1 MNTSAEKSSH
11 TTSAPEHQKSAQPFF
26 PKAGGGDFFAPAIQ
40 TKLTVN
46 KPGDKFEQ
54 EADKMAD
61 KVMRMP
67 APAPPEKEE
76 KIQRTTMP
84 EEKVQKATLPE
95 EKIQKATQ
103 PEEKIQK
110 QAKEEEKVQKATL
123 PEEKIQKKEEEK
135 IQKANLPEEKIQNKE
150 EDKIQKAALPEEKVQ
165 KKEEDKIQKATL
177 PEEKVQKKEEEK
189 LQRKSGDGTPAVA
202 TDTQSAIKSKTSG
215 GQPLSSETRS
225 YMEPRFGADFNN
237 VRVHNDQESAGLNN
251 QLGARAFTYQN
262 HVFFSNGQYQPE
274 TSDGKHLLA
283 HELTHTIQQGHS
295 AETPVQRSGVSGVQ
309 RLPAPA
315 GAIAKGA
322 LTSSQVVDISGNTF
336 TPSAKIKEEIEA
348 QGDKGLEVRVVVNG
362 LTAEGRVKVR
372 VDGKGNYSSIG
383 KGSMAIQNE
392 WMQQLGGMYLNFS
405 IKNNDISGGYASLKP
420 GGGDTNDW
428 LQSVKKN
435 VAVLG
440 GLGLKVDSLPTP
452 VNIFENGKLTL
463 GVTGMK
469 VEVGGFVDAQFN
481 LLLEN
486 ANKPKID
493 ATAEVNIK
501 GMVQGKLILDNT
513 KDKLSGEVSLAVNYK
528 SFSGA
533 GKVKYNADGTVDV
546 DGKGAYNANKLSGEV
561 QFVAT
566 DLESANKFAKDAIA
580 AAGGKENVQN
590 AAAPAPVPAAK
601 PGSKQRAIAAT
612 GQLAFNLTTWFAGT
626 VNVVVDGKGNITVIG
641 KIAPPAEIELFKQRD
656 WDKEL
661 IKFEA
666 KAYYGIPVV
675 GNLNL
680 FANISLHA
688 LAKLGPAKIYNIEI
702 LGTYSTDPEVQKNI
716 QISGSINISAYAG
729 LRLRAEGGAGIE
741 ILSHDLKFGVGLNAD
756 IGVKAYADARPTIG
770 YRDPGVF
777 YISGTLEMVAQPM
790 LGLGGDFF
798 IAIETPW
805 WSPLSD
811 DRWTWPLFSK
821 EWPLTDPIGLSATV
835 KDYVLGSGQAPEI
848 EMKKPE
854 FDPSKFM
861 TSMVDK
867 TLPEKSGG
875 KGEGKGTFKED
886 GSVPKPD
893 VAPKKAAPK
902 APDIK
907 LGKKGTTPKGDKS
920 KAPDPKGAKELDTGK
935 MFKKTS
941 DLLSALK
948 GKEPYTR
955 VDLDKELSK
964 IKGQVSGLDLD
975 VKQKGDKW
983 VVTPKAGGKLAKKG
997 VELAMKKD
1005 GAISDEAKKGI
1016 AALDQVTVG
1025 YASKG
1030 ATEEEMTAA
1039 VKSVRRKFKFK
1050 SIEIEQKNGFWY
1062 YNYEINPKDK
1072 LKGPGVIASSSLVLV
1087 PFGSWIENLK
1097 TKSFE
1102 RVTNQSNLK
1111 KRKVNGE
1118 MEAVSFLTTK
1128 PDGGVSSFL
1137 YSSEG
1142 AEWKRTNFT
1151 HKSKYVIPEG
1161 GSSAGFILIQKYRGS
1176 EFIRPNFYE
1185 DSRESRKAI
1194 VKSKLPPLLN
1204 PSNSKQFLSEAPAS
1218 LEAGQGYTQTL
1229 NGKALIPIDVASPDH
1244 DPPIAEHWSK
1254 LNGNKTNHDTRK
1266 NWNKN
1271 LNTYKLM
1278 SLKLNLSLGSRGET
1292 YTEKAGIEFLGPGE

>member
-1 MNTSAEKSSH
+1 MKATAEKSSH
-11 TTSAPEHQKSAQPFF
+11 TTSTAEHQKSSQPFF
-26 PKAGGGDFFAPAIQ
+26 AKAGGGDFFAPVSHAGIPSVQ

-67 APAPPEKEE
+67 APATPEKEE
-76 KIQRTTMP
+76 KIQRATLP

-95 EKIQKATQ
+95 EKIHNATL

-110 QAKEEEKVQKATL
+110 TSL
-123 PEEKIQKKEEEK
+123 PEEKIQKKEEE
-135 IQKANLPEEKIQNKE
+135 
-150 EDKIQKAALPEEKVQ
+150 
-165 KKEEDKIQKATL
+165 KIQKATL

-202 TDTQSAIKSKTSG
+202 SDTQSAIKSKTSG
-215 GQPLSSETRS
+215 GQPLSSEALS

-237 VRVHNDQESAGLNN
+237 VRIHNDQESAGLNN
-251 QLGARAFTYQN
+251 QLGAKAFTYQN
-262 HVFFSNGQYQPE
+262 HVFFSNSEYQPG

-283 HELTHTIQQGHS
+283 HELTHTIQQGHTANKS
-295 AETPVQRSGVSGVQ
+295 VQRSSVPGIQ

-315 GAIAKGA
+315 TVGSKTA
-322 LTSSQVVDISGNTF
+322 LTSSQVVDISSNTF
-336 TPSAKIKEEIEA
+336 SPSTKIKEEIEA
-348 QGDKGLEVRVVVNG
+348 QGDKGLEVRVIVNG

-372 VDGKGNYSSIG
+372 VDRKGNYSSVG
-383 KGSMAIQNE
+383 KGSMAVQNE
-392 WMQQLGGMYLNFS
+392 WMQQLGGMYINFS
-405 IKNNDISGGYASLKP
+405 IKNSEISSGYASLKP
-420 GGGDTNDW
+420 GGGNSNDW
-428 LQSVKKN
+428 LLSVKKN
-435 VAVLG
+435 AALLG
-440 GLGLKVDSLPTP
+440 GLGLKVNSLPTP
-452 VNIFENGKLTL
+452 VNTFENGKLTL

-469 VEVGGFVDAQFN
+469 IEVGGFVDAQFN

-493 ATAEVNIK
+493 AIADINIK

-533 GKVKYNADGTVDV
+533 GKVKYNADGAVDV
-546 DGKGAYNANKLSGEV
+546 EGKGAYNANKLSGEV

-590 AAAPAPVPAAK
+590 AAAPSPVPVAK
-601 PGSKQRAIAAT
+601 SGSKQRALAAT

-661 IKFEA
+661 VKFEA

-867 TLPEKSGG
+867 TLPEKSGS

-893 VAPKKAAPK
+893 VTPKKAAPK
-902 APDIK
+902 TPDVK
-907 LGKKGTTPKGDKS
+907 PGKKGTTPKGDKS

-935 MFKKTS
+935 MIKKAA

-948 GKEPYTR
+948 GKEPYNR
-955 VDLDKELSK
+955 IDLDKELSK
-964 IKGQVSGLDLD
+964 IKGQVSGLELE

-997 VELAMKKD
+997 VELGLKKD

-1016 AALDQVTVG
+1016 AALDQVTKG

-1030 ATEEEMTAA
+1030 ATEEDMTAA

-1062 YNYEINPKDK
+1062 YNYEINPKDV
-1072 LKGPGVIASSSLVLV
+1072 LKGPGIIVSSSPVLV
-1087 PFGSWIENLK
+1087 PVGSWIENLK

-1102 RVTNQSNLK
+1102 RVSNQSNLK

-1118 MEAVSFLTTK
+1118 MEAVSFQTTK
-1128 PDGGVSSFL
+1128 PDGGVGSFL

-1142 AEWKRTNFT
+1142 TEWKRSNFS
-1151 HKSKYVIPEG
+1151 HKSKYVMPEG
-1161 GSSAGFILIQKYRGS
+1161 GSSAGFVLIQKYRGS

-1204 PSNSKQFLSEAPAS
+1204 PSNTKQFLSEAPAS
-1218 LEAGQGYTQTL
+1218 NEAGQGYTQTL

-1254 LNGNKTNHDTRK
+1254 LNGNKTNQTTRK

-1271 LNTYKLM
+1271 MNTYKLM

-1292 YTEKAGIEFLGPGE
+1292 YTEKAGIEFSGPGE